1 MVLVMVRY
9 ATAAVTALL
18 LLPAGADAQGS
29 AAPASDPEA
38 GSPSGT
44 VYELPLDRGRKDAA
58 PRNRS
63 RRQGARRPGDGSR
76 RSGSSRPS
84 VGGDATGGNT
94 AGGGTDSPIRSE
106 NNFGSSSQV
115 PGVDDDRADAGGAT
129 AGSGDGRAGGEG
141 SSSGDGGTNTAPSA
155 AAIGVDPTA
164 GSSDGPSW
172 ALIVPLIGI
181 LLLLGITA
189 GTLAGRA
196 RRS

>member
-44 VYELPLDRGRKDAA
+44 VYQLPLDRGRKDAA

-63 RRQGARRPGDGSR
+63 RRQGARRPGD
-76 RSGSSRPS
+76 
-84 VGGDATGGNT
+84 ATGRNT

-129 AGSGDGRAGGEG
+129 GGSGDG
-141 SSSGDGGTNTAPSA
+141 GDGRTAGESPSGEDGTNTAPSA

-164 GSSDGPSW
+164 RSSDGPSW
-172 ALIVPLIGI
+172 GLIVPLIGI

>member
-63 RRQGARRPGDGSR
+63 RRQGARRPGD
-76 RSGSSRPS
+76 
-84 VGGDATGGNT
+84 ATGGNT

-129 AGSGDGRAGGEG
+129 GGSGDGRAAGEG

-172 ALIVPLIGI
+172 GLIVPLIGI